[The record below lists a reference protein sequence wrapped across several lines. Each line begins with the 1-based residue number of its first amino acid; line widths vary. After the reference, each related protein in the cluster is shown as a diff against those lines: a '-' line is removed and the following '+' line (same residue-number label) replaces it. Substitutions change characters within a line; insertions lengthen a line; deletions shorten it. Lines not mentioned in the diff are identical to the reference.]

1 MADSKHTLTIKLEE
15 IDSPQKDDPRRG
27 GGAESQPVSTFS
39 EQMKELHNQARAIQ
53 GDSNNPAESYQS
65 AFQQAV
71 QTVSEQG
78 AEPEGEK
85 PRAVNFAEQARE
97 YEKSQQ
103 TFTDVIKPRDVR
115 PTEKAKVT
123 DFVPEADSGG
133 ISHIIQTMGKMLQAP
148 FKMLA
153 NRGQKNDEVVEFS
166 HEEDSGEESG
176 GGGGIGGAGMVAAA
190 AGGPV
195 TLAAAVFV
203 EAIGG
208 ASEALQEFAAFL
220 EQSAEEIQAYS
231 PELIGAKVETELEL
245 LAARMGRAESG
256 ESAALVDYEESKR
269 GLMTTFEETKS
280 TLTQVI
286 APLMVMA
293 VEFLNFLLEIV
304 NVIIKVI
311 SIFLGL
317 ILKGIYYILYGL
329 DYLVGG
335 IIPDS
340 MISAIGDTADKLLA
354 ATEDP
359 GPQDIGPTANLAL
372 WLGNV
377 PRSVSQIM
385 NP

>member
-15 IDSPQKDDPRRG
+15 IAFPLKDDPRRG

-39 EQMKELHNQARAIQ
+39 EQMKELHSQARAIQ

-71 QTVSEQG
+71 QAVSEQG
-78 AEPEGEK
+78 AEPEREK
-85 PRAVNFAEQARE
+85 PRAVNFGEQARE

-103 TFTDVIKPRDVR
+103 TFTDVIKPRDVQL
-115 PTEKAKVT
+115 TEKAKVT

-133 ISHIIQTMGKMLQAP
+133 ISHIIQTIGKTLQAP

-153 NRGQKNDEVVEFS
+153 NRGRKNDEVVEFS
-166 HEEDSGEESG
+166 HEEDSDEESG
-176 GGGGIGGAGMVAAA
+176 GGEGIGGAGMVAAA

-208 ASEALQEFAAFL
+208 ASEALQDFAAFL

-231 PELIGAKVETELEL
+231 PELIGAKVETELDL
-245 LAARMGRAESG
+245 LAARIGRANSAES
-256 ESAALVDYEESKR
+256 SALVEYEESKR
-269 GLMTTFEETKS
+269 GLLTTFEETKS
-280 TLTQVI
+280 TLTQVM
-286 APLMVMA
+286 APLMVLA
-293 VEFLNFLLEIV
+293 VEFLNFILEII
-304 NVIIKVI
+304 NIIIKVV
-311 SIFLGL
+311 SVL
-317 ILKGIYYILYGL
+317 IGMVLKALYYILNGL
-329 DYLVGG
+329 DYLAFGA
-335 IIPDS
+335 IPNEW
-340 MISAIGDTADKLLA
+340 IAAIGDTADKMLA
-354 ATEDP
+354 VMEDP
-359 GPQDIGPTANLAL
+359 GPQEVGPSNNLAL